1 VVFPP
6 VLIGNEYFGDGAM
19 RQATPLS
26 PAVHL
31 GADRI
36 LVIGIRDEAGEKI
49 PDSPGDPPSFA
60 QIAGYMLDTLFMDGL
75 YSDLERITRINEM
88 LDAAPPEGDRR
99 HGGGPLRPIDTMLIV
114 PSEDLRLIAHKHREE
129 LPFAIRALLR
139 GVGGRSPGEDRL
151 LSFLLF
157 EQAYTQ
163 ELIALGYSDAM
174 KVKDELLDFVNGAAV
189 PRLFAP
195 SWIKKDLSVFT

>member
-1 VVFPP
+1 MIFRP
-6 VLIGNEYFGDGAM
+6 VRIGNEYFGDGAM

-36 LVIGIRDEAGEKI
+36 LVIGIRDEVGGKV
-49 PDSPGDPPSFA
+49 PDVAQEPPSFA

-75 YSDLERITRINEM
+75 YSDLERVTRINE
-88 LDAAPPEGDRR
+88 LIDTYPEEKVELGETTM
-99 HGGGPLRPIDTMLIV
+99 RPIDTMLIV
-114 PSEDLRLIAHKHREE
+114 PSEDLRLIAHKHRAE

-139 GVGGRSPGEDRL
+139 SVGGANPGENRL

-157 EQAYTQ
+157 ERAYTR
-163 ELIALGYSDAM
+163 ELMALGYRDAM
-174 KVKDELLDFVNGAAV
+174 NVKDELVDFVTGADV

-195 SWIKKDLSVFT
+195 SWIKKDLSSFT